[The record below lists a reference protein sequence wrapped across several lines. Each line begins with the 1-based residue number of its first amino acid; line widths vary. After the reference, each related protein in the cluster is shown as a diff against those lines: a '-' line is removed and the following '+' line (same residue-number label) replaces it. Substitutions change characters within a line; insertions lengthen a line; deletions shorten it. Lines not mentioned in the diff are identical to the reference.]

1 MGAVM
6 QKRRFQKG
14 VAASELA
21 IALPILILV
30 VGSVISIGR
39 LAHLKVELDSLGHE
53 AARSCALQGDLI
65 NSNQMDAC
73 MELELVQRGF
83 DECRSLR
90 VISEMTSR
98 DFIYADPLTGD
109 EIEAQVPLVRAR
121 IECLVDLI
129 NAGHML
135 EDTELSTTVV
145 AGRN

>member
-1 MGAVM
+1 MGDVM
-6 QKRRFQKG
+6 QKRRNQKG

-39 LAHLKVELDSLGHE
+39 LAHLKVKLDSLGHE
-53 AARSCALQGDLI
+53 SARFCALQSDLI

-73 MELELVQRGF
+73 MEVQLVQRGF
-83 DECRSLR
+83 DDCSTLR
-90 VISEMTSR
+90 VISELTSR
-98 DFIYADPLTGD
+98 VFTYEDPLTGD
-109 EIEAQVPLVRAR
+109 SIDAQVPLVNAR

-135 EDTELSTTVV
+135 EDTELSTTVI